1 MSRKRIPTFV
11 DLFAGC
17 GGLSLGLEQ
26 AGFTPIFVNE
36 LNHDAMSSYLRNRQH
51 LPFDLSS
58 QQRHV
63 HDIHALSQ
71 RPSELNAMA
80 EGLRREHGD
89 ISLVVGGPP
98 CQGFSGIGHR
108 RTFTEVTKAIIPSN
122 HLYSE
127 MARVIEAIQPR
138 AFIFENVRGLLSS
151 RWNSSGE
158 KGEIW
163 QDVQR
168 TFSEIGGRRGLHSY
182 SIDSALVFAKNYQVP
197 QNRPR
202 VILIGIRD
210 DVNWTPTTDI
220 AGGRLPNPSG
230 FGPDLIDLL
239 GDLSDPNFA
248 KIKSSLVYPFP
259 ALNEVQ
265 RLLRTNNSG
274 IVARKGSQL
283 SEMDYSN
290 HSPDVVRKFQYMI
303 KHQGKIPA
311 AMQTKKFAQRV
322 LPERWPSKGPTI
334 TATSL
339 PDDYVH
345 FELPRILT
353 VREWARLQMFPDHY
367 EFSGKRTTGGRRRA
381 GDPDASDWSR
391 DLPKY
396 TQIGNAVPV
405 ELARQIGQHLLGIIG

>member
-1 MSRKRIPTFV
+1 MSRKSIPTFV

-36 LNHDAMSSYLRNRQH
+36 LNQDAMSSYLRNRQH
-51 LPFDLSS
+51 LPFNLSS
-58 QQRHV
+58 KNRHV
-63 HDIHALSQ
+63 YDIHALSQ
-71 RPSELNAMA
+71 RPYELNAMA
-80 EGLRREHGD
+80 EGLRREHGE

-108 RTFTEVTKAIIPSN
+108 RTFTEVTKATIPSN
-122 HLYSE
+122 HLYKE
-127 MARVIEAIQPR
+127 MARVIEKIQPR
-138 AFIFENVRGLLSS
+138 AFIFENVRGLLYG
-151 RWNSSGE
+151 RWNSDGE

-168 TFSEIGGRRGLHSY
+168 TFCEIGGRRGLRGY
-182 SIDSALVFAKNYQVP
+182 SVDSALVFAKNYQVP

-210 DVNWTPTTDI
+210 DVQWRPDTDI

-248 KIKSSLVYPFP
+248 KVKSSVVYPFP
-259 ALNEVQ
+259 ALSEAQ
-265 RLLRTNNSG
+265 RLLRTNSSG
-274 IVARKGSQL
+274 IIARKGSRL
-283 SEMDYSN
+283 SEMDYSS
-290 HSPDVVRKFQYMI
+290 HSPEVVRKFRHML
-303 KHQGKIPA
+303 KHQGKIPE

-345 FELPRILT
+345 YELPRILT

-381 GDPDASDWSR
+381 GNPEDNDWSR

-405 ELARQIGQHLLGIIG
+405 EFARQIGKHLLGIVG

>member
-1 MSRKRIPTFV
+1 MSRKQIPTFV

-36 LNHDAMSSYLRNRQH
+36 LNQDAMSSYLRNRQH

-58 QQRHV
+58 QTRHV
-63 HDIHALSQ
+63 HDIHTLSQ
-71 RPSELNAMA
+71 RPSELRAMA

-122 HLYSE
+122 HLYRE

-182 SIDSALVFAKNYQVP
+182 SMDSALVFAKNYHVP

-210 DVNWTPTTDI
+210 DVHWTPATDI

-259 ALNEVQ
+259 ALNEIQ
-265 RLLRTNNSG
+265 RLLRTNSSG
-274 IVARKGSQL
+274 TIARKGSRL
-283 SEMDYSN
+283 SEMDYSS
-290 HSPDVVRKFQYMI
+290 HSSDVVRKFKHML

-322 LPERWPSKGPTI
+322 LPERWPLKGPTI

-353 VREWARLQMFPDHY
+353 VREWARLQMFPDYY

-381 GDPDASDWSR
+381 GDPEVSDWSR

-405 ELARQIGQHLLGIIG
+405 ELARQIGQHLLSIIG